1 MIAKR
6 GMDLVGAGIGLI
18 VLAPVFA
25 VIALA
30 IKVDSSG
37 PVFFRQTRIGRHF
50 RPFKIYK
57 FRTMVTDAEKYG
69 ALVSTGDDQRITK
82 MGHTLRKFKIDE
94 LPQLINVF
102 SGEMSLV
109 GPRPEVPRYVEV
121 FRKEY
126 EEILT
131 VKPGITDFAS
141 LEYSDENEMLRGVQN
156 PEEKYL
162 AEILPAKIEFYRK
175 YLREQSIWTDF
186 KLIIKT
192 IWKLFGSC

>member
-6 GMDLVGAGIGLI
+6 GMDLVGAGIGLL

-37 PVFFRQTRIGRHF
+37 PVFFRQIRTGRNFKPF
-50 RPFKIYK
+50 RIYK
-57 FRTMVTDAEKYG
+57 FRTMVIDAEKYG

-82 MGHTLRKFKIDE
+82 VGYTLRKFKFDE
-94 LPQLINVF
+94 LPQLINVIF
-102 SGEMSLV
+102 GEMSLV

-141 LEYSDENEMLRGVQN
+141 LEYCDENELLRGLKN

-162 AEILPAKIEFYRK
+162 AEILPAKIEYYRK
-175 YLREQSIWTDF
+175 YLREQSFVTDF

-192 IWKLFGSC
+192 IWKLCAS